1 MSPPTLSRYKMYFRI
16 SATNYYII
24 GICKLCRS
32 EHGAAL
38 LEVPISPEL
47 QPSAE
52 PIAVREP
59 ETSLSSLQEQP
70 SVVRFYLLFLLHFLK
85 GMGKQTNLY

>member
-1 MSPPTLSRYKMYFRI
+1 MSPPTLSRYKLYFHI

-24 GICKLCRS
+24 GICKLFRS

-38 LEVPISPEL
+38 VEFPISPEL

-70 SVVRFYLLFLLHFLK
+70 LEQFFSY
-85 GMGKQTNLY
+85 